1 MFLNEVGRP
10 DLAAKSNLTVK
21 DLATMLY
28 ESLQKLK
35 KLDNDKD
42 GRVSF
47 DDWSTSIK
55 KEPLMMEAFG
65 PCLPTERASN
75 AFMRKVDAEYGETK
89 RL

>member
-1 MFLNEVGRP
+1 MLTMLKTSLGRQNMDEDP
-10 DLAAKSNLTVK
+10 DEGVK
-21 DLATMLY
+21 DLTDMT
-28 ESLQKLK
+28 LK
-35 KLDNDKD
+35 KFDNDRD

-75 AFMRKVDAEYGETK
+75 YFMRKVEAEYGETK

>member
-1 MFLNEVGRP
+1 M
-10 DLAAKSNLTVK
+10 T
-21 DLATMLY
+21 
-28 ESLQKLK
+28 LK

-75 AFMRKVDAEYGETK
+75 AFMRKVDNEYGETK

>member
-1 MFLNEVGRP
+1 
-10 DLAAKSNLTVK
+10 
-21 DLATMLY
+21 MLY
-28 ESLQKLK
+28 DKSIIHLCFQDLIDMTLK

-75 AFMRKVDAEYGETK
+75 AFMRKVEAEYGETK